1 MYKRVLA
8 GSALAVVLVSAS
20 PAPAAAAVRY
30 DPEAKTG
37 FVGAGD
43 LRRAF
48 GWSVTTLAERASGM
62 VFDHDF
68 RTEDTYAVSCG
79 AAAAFPVVHHRVFGR
94 FELADAVVR
103 ATGRAAAAGYGGRLL
118 GFRLTGPRSGISG
131 TSVAPAVGQPCPREG
146 SEGSTIAKVVLL
158 SSTDG
163 WTLTARSGDDSREI
177 RRG

>member
-20 PAPAAAAVRY
+20 PAPASAAVRY

-43 LRRAF
+43 VRRAF
-48 GWSVTTLAERASGM
+48 GWSGTTLAARAAGL

-68 RTEDTYAVSCG
+68 RTEDTYSVSCG
-79 AAAAFPVVHHRVFGR
+79 RAAAFPVVHHRVFGR
-94 FELADAVVR
+94 YELGGVVVR
-103 ATGRAAAAGYGGRLL
+103 ETGRAAATGYRGGLL
-118 GFRLTGPRSGISG
+118 GFRLTGPRFGISG

-146 SEGSTIAKVVLL
+146 SEELTVGKAVLV
-158 SSTDG
+158 SSADA
-163 WTLTARSGDDSREI
+163 WTLIARSGDDSREI
-177 RRG
+177 RQG